1 MLASLPAR
9 LALAPVLIAQ
19 GLRVRARARVLPEAA
34 GPREGTTGQGEPLR
48 LLIAG
53 DSSAAGVGC
62 AHQDEALS
70 GRLVATLAPHRQV
83 IWRLEAASGATT
95 RDMIARLSALA
106 PEPFDIAVI
115 ALGVNDTARMVP
127 ARLWSLRVQTLNAV
141 LRGRFGV
148 GRMIWSGV
156 PPMGDFPLLPQPL
169 AAVLGA
175 LAARNDALLAKAAE
189 GLPGF
194 EHLKL
199 ALPLTPDL
207 MAEDGY
213 HPNPAACRLW
223 AEMIAGQILG
233 QGPGR
238 DQ

>member
-34 GPREGTTGQGEPLR
+34 GPRVGTVGQGEPLR

-62 AHQDEALS
+62 AHQDDALS
-70 GRLVATLAPHRQV
+70 GRLVAALAPHWQV

-95 RDMIARLSALA
+95 KDMIARLSALA
-106 PEPFDIAVI
+106 PEAFDIAVI

-127 ARLWSLRVQTLNAV
+127 GRLWSHRVQTLHALV
-141 LRGRFGV
+141 QGRFGV
-148 GRMIWSGV
+148 GRTLWSGV
-156 PPMGDFPLLPQPL
+156 PPMGGFPLLPQPL

-175 LAARNDALLAKAAE
+175 LAARNDAILAKTAKGTA
-189 GLPGF
+189 GF

-223 AEMIAGQILG
+223 AGMIAGQIMDKGPVRG
-233 QGPGR
+233 Q
-238 DQ
+238 